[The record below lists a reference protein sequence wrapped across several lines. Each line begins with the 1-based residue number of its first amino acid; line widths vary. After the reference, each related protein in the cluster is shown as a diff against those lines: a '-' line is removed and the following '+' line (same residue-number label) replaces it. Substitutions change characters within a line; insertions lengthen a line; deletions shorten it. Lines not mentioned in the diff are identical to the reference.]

1 MVPISASVEMKG
13 AARRLLSCWK
23 KGLLACQGK
32 QPSRLS
38 RISGRQAGSPSA
50 LTGGTPV
57 FRGLGSKPRRLLL
70 FASEP
75 EDQKKVLRDLTRVL
89 PKRSP
94 VFVTPPKVVIPI
106 RSPSGG
112 VLARPYSPAPVEM
125 TAGSDKA
132 NRTTV
137 IESYK

>member
-23 KGLLACQGK
+23 TGLLACQGK

-38 RISGRQAGSPSA
+38 RISGQQAGSPSA

-57 FRGLGSKPRRLLL
+57 FRGSKPRRLLL

-75 EDQKKVLRDLTRVL
+75 ENQKKVLRDLTRVL

-94 VFVTPPKVVIPI
+94 VFVTPPKVVIPT

-132 NRTTV
+132 NWTTV